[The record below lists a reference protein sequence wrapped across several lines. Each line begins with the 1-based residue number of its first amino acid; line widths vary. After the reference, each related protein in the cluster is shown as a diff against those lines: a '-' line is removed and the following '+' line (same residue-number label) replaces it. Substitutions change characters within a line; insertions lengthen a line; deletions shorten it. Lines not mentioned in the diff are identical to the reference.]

1 MRRASPGVCTAIM
14 PVEEVKKMYNSV
26 ARVPTDAQHFETSEL
41 VVPQAIDF
49 PVRFEPTKVDRLK
62 YVINGDTDQYINAVG
77 HTFTCAS
84 HGDFAR
90 GVYGEIIKELDEADL
105 AGMTAR
111 WHLARHGGW
120 ACMDLSLPAVKFTVE
135 SLLHKADVHYRII
148 SPHGIDGSCSNTVLY
163 GAIDSY
169 CTNGQI
175 IGEYD
180 TVRRKNSSNFLLEN
194 FLADL
199 QRSKNDFI
207 GHGQRLQRWAETPV
221 SVSTATDVI
230 EAVIPGERKADK
242 MVALFKE
249 EAETRGANVYAL
261 YSAFTN
267 YSSHANDNGFALR
280 ETKSDTAAVT
290 MMNREME
297 VSRWTSSVPFLQ
309 LAA

>member
-1 MRRASPGVCTAIM
+1 MRRANPGVCTAIL
-14 PVEEVKKMYNSV
+14 PVEEVKMQVNV
-26 ARVPTDAQHFETSEL
+26 ARVPADAQHFETSEL

-49 PVRFEPTKVDRLK
+49 PVRFEPSKVAKKK
-62 YVINGDTDQYINAVG
+62 YVINGDTENYIDVVG

-84 HGDFAR
+84 HGDFGR
-90 GVYGEIIKELDEADL
+90 GVFKEITKELSAEDL
-105 AGMTAR
+105 AGMKVR

-135 SLLHKADVHYRII
+135 SLLHKTDVHYRII

-267 YSSHANDNGFALR
+267 YSSHSNDNGFGLR
-280 ETKSDTAAVT
+280 ETQSDTAAVT